1 MQAQLLATTDER
13 DAWQQKAAKFEDTI
27 ETLRILSSLVF
38 FVFLFTK
45 TVIVTTSILFTDCNA
60 HYPMKKILRE
70 NLSLSYKSVALKR
83 KL

>member
-38 FVFLFTK
+38 VSLFTK
-45 TVIVTTSILFTDCNA
+45 TVIVTSPILFTDYSGR
-60 HYPMKKILRE
+60 YPMKKTLKE
-70 NLSLSYKSVALKR
+70 NLSLNYKSVMLKK